1 MKWTS
6 NHVMLVFLKKLKTA
20 TTNPD
25 ANCVLDIFVVFE
37 EGKLVYFKLRMT
49 ITIRQEVFPA
59 KSATMKEI
67 SMKILLLIVAH
78 WVSLEV

>member
-37 EGKLVYFKLRMT
+37 KRKTGLLQ
-49 ITIRQEVFPA
+49 ITYDNNN
-59 KSATMKEI
+59 SARSFSSQKRYYGRNKHENT
-67 SMKILLLIVAH
+67 IVAH

>member
-25 ANCVLDIFVVFE
+25 ANSVLDIFVVFE
-37 EGKLVYFKLRMT
+37 K
-49 ITIRQEVFPA
+49 
-59 KSATMKEI
+59 KENWFT
-67 SMKILLLIVAH
+67 SNYV
-78 WVSLEV
+78 